1 MIEADKGRPDV
12 PVRERV
18 VRALVM
24 AVVAQA
30 LCLSVATA
38 QSGCTKPYSSYAADF
53 LKSVRDQFTTAENG
67 QSRSDRGIRTLDD
80 SVTLTVVTDARTCIA
95 IYHAIYANVDKHW
108 KRLDGSD
115 LPAAIRPAL
124 LAAQSIYYY
133 RIGPYYVAI
142 LESNT
147 RGNEA
152 TDVMVFEQ
160 CDWCVIERS
169 VRYVAGFLFIA

>member
-1 MIEADKGRPDV
+1 MIEVGNGRPGV
-12 PVRERV
+12 PLRQRV
-18 VRALVM
+18 AGALVT

-30 LCLSVATA
+30 LCLSVASA
-38 QSGCTKPYSSYAADF
+38 QSGCTKPYPSYAADF
-53 LKSVRDQFTTAENG
+53 LKSVRDQFTTAENA
-67 QSRSDRGIRTLDD
+67 QSRADRGIRTLDD

-108 KRLDGSD
+108 KRMDGSD
-115 LPAAIRPAL
+115 VPAAMRPTL

-133 RIGPYYVAI
+133 RIGPYLVAI

-160 CDWCVIERS
+160 CDWCVIDRS